1 MIRITPCFQAFD
13 DAQLDPWLSWPT
25 SAEPVRPQRACRRY
39 WSTNARRRGADHGA
53 VRFQRPAPATVPQ
66 HLGPDSRLIEVACGF
81 IVVLVY
87 RRSASRD
94 NSRGTG
100 GLLEQTFEFVTVDAV
115 ALHDEADK
123 GIVYQLRERAHGD
136 VPDTSPRS
144 RGPILSTGVHR
155 TTGHRRTIMP
165 P

>member
-1 MIRITPCFQAFD
+1 MPSLLEHQC
-13 DAQLDPWLSWPT
+13 
-25 SAEPVRPQRACRRY
+25 AE
-39 WSTNARRRGADHGA
+39 RGADHGA

>member
-39 WSTNARRRGADHGA
+39 WSTNARSAAPITARFDSNGRRP
-53 VRFQRPAPATVPQ
+53 RLSRSTSVPT
-66 HLGPDSRLIEVACGF
+66 SRLIEVACGF

-100 GLLEQTFEFVTVDAV
+100 GLLEQTFEFVKVDAV